1 MNPSDWQPYISIG
14 KDVVTALAA
23 LTGGI
28 VAILG
33 LKAWRK
39 QLKGKTDYQLARRLL
54 RAVYEVRDD
63 IRLIRSPFQSAAEI
77 AQALKETGVSGSFQ
91 DPDFDFK
98 TDQAVYQIRWGKL
111 HEALSNLRVEQ
122 LEAEVSWGNEVSTRL
137 RPLRECI
144 SKLKVAIRHH
154 LRQLSRPQVGKHEPD
169 AEAMEALDRIIYE
182 YGGSAEDEVFTN
194 EIRKAV
200 ENIEEFL
207 KPHLKL

>member
-1 MNPSDWQPYISIG
+1 MNPLDWQPYISIG

-23 LTGGI
+23 LTGAI

-39 QLKGKTDYQLARRLL
+39 QLKGKTDYELARRLL
-54 RAVYEVRDD
+54 KAVYEVRDA
-63 IRLIRSPFQSAAEI
+63 IRLIRSPFQSVAEI
-77 AQALKETGVSGSFQ
+77 TQALKETGVSGKFQ

-98 TDQAVYQIRWGKL
+98 TDRAVYQVRGGKL
-111 HEALSNLRVEQ
+111 HEAMSNLRVEQ
-122 LEAEVSWGNEVSTRL
+122 LEAEVSWGNEVSIRL

-144 SKLKVAIRHH
+144 SKLNVAIKRH
-154 LRQLSRPQVGKHEPD
+154 LRQLSRSQVD

-182 YGGSAEDEVFTN
+182 YSGSTEDVAFTDV
-194 EIRKAV
+194 IRKAV

-207 KPHLKL
+207 KPYLKL